1 MISLDKLMNLSEAA
15 TGFKGGS
22 VVDELPGLSL
32 TEAAA
37 GLPIVIMESQIE
49 MFKTVAEHNEI
60 MVEAVVTGLQT
71 GTQADV
77 ASLSEAAFSGIK
89 EKIES
94 FFTRLKK
101 WINSLIAKLKIY
113 IDKTRMSGKQM
124 VNRYSSS
131 TAWKN
136 NMDGLVV
143 NGYRFG
149 TGVSFKN
156 DVPADEM
163 LSSVGLVAPD
173 AFKSTMEAMYKKIAA
188 SEGKHS
194 GDYEYGTKKDEN
206 GKDGQFMTNFT
217 AMKDSTSAA
226 RKLAFAKKLVS
237 GVELRSEDSW
247 QDDIKKALYGSEKV
261 DLKYGTDF
269 DKSSIEADLMGQ
281 DLDELERGYVKMKKE
296 IEDKHAELKKA
307 ANELDNAISKGTYS
321 AEGKGAPKIVSMAS
335 EYYSMYMNIFGD
347 CTNTMGAV
355 KNVHLGWLKDKT
367 SQAKTIYAKMLTY
380 NKKKDTNDASDIEDI
395 DVLDYEL

>member
-22 VVDELPGLSL
+22 VIDELPGLSL

-94 FFTRLKK
+94 FFARLKK
-101 WINSLIAKLKIY
+101 WINSLIAKLKIH
-113 IDKTRMSGKQM
+113 IDKTRMTGKQM
-124 VNRYSSS
+124 IDRYSSN

-149 TGVSFKN
+149 TGVTFKN
-156 DVPADEM
+156 DATADEM
-163 LSSVGLVAPD
+163 LASVGLEKPEE
-173 AFKSTMEAMYKKIAA
+173 FQRIMETMYAKIAA
-188 SEGKHS
+188 KEGEHA
-194 GDYEYGTKKDEN
+194 GDYDYGTKKDEN
-206 GKDGQFMTNFT
+206 GKEQQYMTKFT

-226 RKLAFAKKLVS
+226 RKLAFAKKMVS

-247 QDDIKKALYGSEKV
+247 QEDIKKALYGSEKV

-269 DKSSIEADLMGQ
+269 DKSKVEADLVGQ
-281 DLDELERGYVKMKKE
+281 DLDELKRGYESMKKQ
-296 IEDKHAELKKA
+296 IEDKHAQLKKSA
-307 ANELDNAISKGTYS
+307 DELDSAIIKGKYS
-321 AEGKGAPKIVSMAS
+321 AEGKGSPKIVGMAS

-355 KNVHLGWLKDKT
+355 KNIHLGWLKEKT
-367 SQAKTIYAKMLTY
+367 DQAKKLYAKMLTY